1 VCQLP
6 ADLHPELAHDAIP
19 GCPIF
24 IPFSTPP
31 SQHLTNISPSHPFL
45 FLLLLLSVK
54 MFQLMF
60 DLGEYATTYRATR
73 DAYLKAANELKL
85 ATGPYKA
92 ARDAYVRAPP
102 SAQKTY
108 CTWICMPFL
117 LASSM
122 HFPHVTDGQPTRHA
136 GRWHRHLHQVP
147 LRVNRT
153 LGTRVTKD
161 ITQKSKKNNA

>member
-1 VCQLP
+1 MLKFVPTPRLP
-6 ADLHPELAHDAIP
+6 RP
-19 GCPIF
+19 
-24 IPFSTPP
+24 
-31 SQHLTNISPSHPFL
+31 LTCD
-45 FLLLLLSVK
+45 FLLSPVPVK

-92 ARDAYVRAPP
+92 ARDAYVRSP
-102 SAQKTY
+102 SLAQNRHDA
-108 CTWICMPFL
+108 WICMALF

-122 HFPHVTDGQPTRHA
+122 NLPHVPDSTPTRHA

-161 ITQKSKKNNA
+161 ITQKSKKNQRLSLASGL